1 MKKFLIATV
10 VLLGSIT
17 LANAE
22 QYRVGVSVM
31 GAGFEADGASEI
43 FSGDHSSNTTSTKV
57 TKKSSA
63 EKENA
68 EGAFALGS
76 VFAEFSLAD
85 ALSLGVSYVPH
96 SSDSEETQNVQN
108 IGGTTNVPS
117 NHTAEATNTVKV
129 SFEDLTTVYALAK
142 FNENVYAKAGVIQVE
157 LITEENLGTGGAYG
171 NDTLEGYTLALGYMM
186 DMADGM
192 FVRGEAMYME
202 IDGTTLTNTN
212 DSTKSV
218 SADGIEG
225 YGATISIGKSF

>member
-1 MKKFLIATV
+1 MKKFLIATL
-10 VLLGSIT
+10 VLLGSISF
-17 LANAE
+17 ANAE
-22 QYRVGVSVM
+22 RVSVGVSLT
-31 GAGFEADGASEI
+31 GAVFNAEGAKEI
-43 FSGDHSSNTTSTKV
+43 FSGNHAGDVASTTV
-57 TKKSSA
+57 TKNAKDEA
-63 EKENA
+63 EDA

-76 VFAEFSLAD
+76 IFAEFSLAD
-85 ALSLGVSYVPH
+85 QLSLGVSYVPH

-108 IGGTTNVPS
+108 IGGTTNVA

-212 DSTKSV
+212 DSNKSV

>member
-10 VLLGSIT
+10 VLLSSIT

-22 QYRVGVSVM
+22 QFRI
-31 GAGFEADGASEI
+31 GASAMYGGFEVDGASEI

-76 VFAEFSLAD
+76 VFGEFAFNDQISV
-85 ALSLGVSYVPH
+85 GINYVPH

-108 IGGTTNVPS
+108 IGGTDAS
-117 NHTAEATNTVKV
+117 NFTAEATNTVKV
-129 SFEDLTTVYALAK
+129 SFEDLVTVYALANL
-142 FNENVYAKAGVIQVE
+142 NENVYLKAGIMQVD

-171 NDTLEGYTLALGYMM
+171 NDTLEGYTIGLGYNM
-186 DMADGM
+186 DLANGM
-192 FVRGEAMYME
+192 FVRGEAAYME
-202 IDGTTLTNTN
+202 IDGTTLTNTD

-218 SADGIEG
+218 SADGITG
-225 YGATISIGKSF
+225 YGAAVSVGKSF